1 MYQALRKT
9 LKHFPRISRL
19 ARNTRDVV
27 LGQTRSRHTPW
38 GWSLAGHRR
47 MAEGHF
53 ERVETELVRKLLE
66 EVDVLV
72 NVGAN
77 VGYYCCHAL
86 GLGKSVIAVEP
97 LPRNLTYLLRNIA
110 DNGWS
115 RRAEVFPMALA
126 AQTDIMMLYGFDTG
140 ASLIPGWASSSRSTG
155 VAVPVTTLDRLIGR
169 RLDGVRALIVVDVEG
184 AEYHMLQG
192 ASGVLEI
199 QPAPIWL
206 IEICS
211 TEHQPAGMA
220 RNPHFMATCELF
232 LSRGYRAFRADAS
245 MQELS
250 ANELCDIGSGR
261 QEGAG
266 HNFIFRRS

>member
-1 MYQALRKT
+1 MHQALRNT
-9 LKHFPRISRL
+9 LKRFPRVSRL

-27 LGQTRSRHTPW
+27 LGHTRSTRTPW
-38 GWSLAGHRR
+38 GWSLAGHRQ
-47 MAEGHF
+47 MAEGLF

-66 EVDVLV
+66 EADVLV

-86 GLGKSVIAVEP
+86 GLGKSVIAIEP
-97 LPRNLTYLLRNIA
+97 LPRNLRYLLRNIA

-115 RRAEVFPMALA
+115 HRAEIFPMAAA

-155 VAVPVTTLDRLIGR
+155 VAVPVTTLDRLIGP
-169 RLDGVRALIVVDVEG
+169 RLDGARTLIVVDVEG
-184 AEYHMLQG
+184 AEYLMLQG
-192 ASGVLEI
+192 ASSVLDLN
-199 QPAPIWL
+199 PAPIWF

-211 TEHQPAGMA
+211 TEHQPTGMVH
-220 RNPHFMATCELF
+220 NPNFMATCELF
-232 LSRGYRAFRADAS
+232 LSRGYRAFSANAC

-250 ANELCDIGSGR
+250 VGELSHIGSG
-261 QEGAG
+261 GKSDVG
-266 HNFIFRRS
+266 HNFIFRK